1 MKNKLYTAIGLMSGT
16 SMDGVDVS
24 IIKSDGFNE
33 FINVLDEYFEYNESL
48 RQQLIEIRNLILC
61 INDLKLY
68 SSRLIDL
75 EKEITVFH
83 SKIVSDIALKY
94 QDEIDFIGFHGQ
106 KIFHSPEHK
115 VSKQLGDGKLM
126 LQVVRKKVTDDL

>member
-24 IIKSDGFNE
+24 IIKSDGFNQ

-48 RQQLIEIRNLILC
+48 QQQLIELRNLISN

-75 EKEITVFH
+75 EREITVFH
-83 SKIVSDIALKY
+83 SKIVNDIALKY
-94 QDEIDFIGFHGQ
+94 QDEMC
-106 KIFHSPEHK
+106 SN
-115 VSKQLGDGKLM
+115 L
-126 LQVVRKKVTDDL
+126 